1 MRLPTGL
8 TGKSPN
14 AMAPQPTIPGNQGGQ
29 RTAARRE
36 TTNVAPAAE
45 RQSGGA
51 GAVQQRS
58 INQGAASS
66 QIFASASAQQIA
78 RRTQG
83 DGGRDLGSR
92 ERPNDHI
99 FSAADK
105 TKIASADK
113 VYVAGFSSQGG
124 GHTERMLMPL
134 AAAIRAERAAEQAEG
149 HAAGLAQVHQ
159 KNLSVVLVLPPHW
172 ENDTG
177 NEFKKLAH
185 YKEEYLR
192 ENVHLVTVQSDKAI
206 LGFYEPDGPSDNF
219 GILKEFA
226 DKPKRDNS
234 ETPLF
239 APRNANHV
247 IRGQAFAHK
256 EIMSQIADI
265 VGNKDKITVFEDMDP
280 YLAKAAA
287 KSGVP
292 SSHIVGQSNH
302 LLLLDA
308 DIETNDGPY
317 FTGKSD
323 AFLVKANGNGYIGNA
338 ATVEFSADINTTKPL
353 GQSLDKMGIDRHDN
367 ALKVRKHMMQ
377 MLLDGGKKIDLQ
389 SRDVV
394 PMSGGVMVSPGA
406 TSESLDR
413 GVYLYLN
420 KYTDPLAQH
429 IRDRLNGNGT
439 DEQTAAYKRAM
450 FVVCGAGTFD
460 PATEISGN
468 AMHVAQAAN
477 FDAVTAAGFGTSSE
491 MHYLISN
498 DAYHGNLLL
507 MPVERQHEQEANA
520 EILLPAALGDRRDKV
535 DAAENIED
543 LRNKLDEM
551 VVHNATTN
559 DKLSDKTMEALHT
572 ATHRESPLA
581 TDKAVVRLTTKT
593 GMTADEARLLD
604 ENTRRASDPD
614 RKALRRINKV
624 MIPALMALSEGKVAM
639 DIRMTAKDAPKSM
652 TIRGLIEALRDPDQ
666 AGALMDADFSGEV
679 ARSECQK
686 CVNWLEDLLALDHGP
701 TRQQAAQSLMRGTY
715 ANDTHILGY

>member
-8 TGKSPN
+8 TGKSTN
-14 AMAPQPTIPGNQGGQ
+14 AGTPPPAIQGNQGGQ
-29 RTAARRE
+29 RASARRE
-36 TTNVAPAAE
+36 TASVASAAE
-45 RQSGGA
+45 RQAGDGGS
-51 GAVQQRS
+51 VPQKSRLQRS
-58 INQGAASS
+58 GSS
-66 QIFASASAQQIA
+66 QIFASASAQQIS
-78 RRTQG
+78 RQTQG
-83 DGGRDLGSR
+83 VGGRDTGSR
-92 ERPNDHI
+92 ERSNDHI
-99 FSAADK
+99 FSETDK
-105 TKIASADK
+105 KNIASADK

-149 HAAGLAQVHQ
+149 QAAGLTQVHP
-159 KNLSVVLVLPPHW
+159 KSLAVVLVLPPHW

-192 ENVHLVTVQSDKAI
+192 ADAHVVTVQSDKAI
-206 LGFYEPDGPSDNF
+206 LGFYEQDGPSDNF
-219 GILKEFA
+219 GMLKEFA
-226 DKPKRDNS
+226 DKPKRNNN

-247 IRGQAFAHK
+247 QTGQAFAHK
-256 EIMSQIADI
+256 AIMSQITDI

-287 KSGVP
+287 KSGIP

-308 DIETNDGPY
+308 DIETEDGPY
-317 FTGKSD
+317 FKGKSD
-323 AFLVKANGNGYIGNA
+323 AFLVKANGNGHIGNV
-338 ATVEFSADINTTKPL
+338 ATVAFSAEINTTRPL
-353 GQSLDKMGIDRHDN
+353 GHSLEKMGIGPQDN
-367 ALKVRKHMMQ
+367 ALDVRKRMVQ
-377 MLLDGGKKIDLQ
+377 MLLDGGKKHDLN

-394 PMSGGVMVSPGA
+394 PMSGCVMVSPTA
-406 TSESLDR
+406 TAERIDR

-429 IRDRLNGNGT
+429 IRERLNGSGT
-439 DEQTAAYKRAM
+439 PEQTAAYKSAM

-460 PATEISGN
+460 PDTQISGN

-520 EILLPAALGDRRDKV
+520 EILLPAALGDRRDMV
-535 DAAENIED
+535 DTAENIED

-551 VVHNATTN
+551 VVHKATT
-559 DKLSDKTMEALHT
+559 DHKLHDKTMESLHT
-572 ATHRESPLA
+572 ATHRERPLA
-581 TDKAVVRLTTKT
+581 TDKAVERLTTKT

-604 ENTRRASDPD
+604 ENTRRANDPD

-624 MIPALMALSEGKVAM
+624 MIPALMALSEGKVRM
-639 DIRMTAKDAPKSM
+639 DIRMTAKDEPAIM
-652 TIRGLIEALRDPDQ
+652 TVRGLIEVLRHPDQ
-666 AGALMDADFSGEV
+666 ASALMDADFSGEL
-679 ARSECQK
+679 ARSECEK
-686 CVNWLEDLLALDHGP
+686 CVTLLEGLLEMDPGP
-701 TRQQAAQSLMRGTY
+701 ARQQAAQDLMRGTY